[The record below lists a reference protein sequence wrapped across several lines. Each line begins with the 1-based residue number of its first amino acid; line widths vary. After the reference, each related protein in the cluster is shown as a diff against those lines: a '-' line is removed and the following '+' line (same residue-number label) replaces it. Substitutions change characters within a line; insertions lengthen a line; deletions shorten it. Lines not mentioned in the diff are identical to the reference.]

1 MIDISKW
8 KEFKLSEIVPDIHN
22 AKAYNNSELVEI
34 QMNIYY
40 ILLERIVKTVYQD
53 LLLRIIIKD

>member
-22 AKAYNNSELVEI
+22 AKAYNNSLIQI